1 MFILLVCNAGMS
13 TSLIVNQMKK
23 CIREQGKDYD
33 TADVILLGPQIS
45 IYINNVRKQSNK
57 PVAVIDS
64 KSYGRYRGDEVL
76 LAAEKLFE
84 ESRK

>member
-1 MFILLVCNAGMS
+1 MKSKQLPWIPPMS
-13 TSLIVNQMKK
+13 IT
-23 CIREQGKDYD
+23 IRRMLF
-33 TADVILLGPQIS
+33 LLGPQIS